1 MESTHRLVVIIIHVR
16 EKKGKLYLI
25 MDKNNKQYK
34 PTFKQEEKREFGGAI
49 LENLFLSNQQSKQF
63 PQSHHQ
69 PEWFCRLF
77 SQRLNNIFIREIIII
92 YLMITKEGVHKKQ
105 KIGRSPKIEKYSL
118 QAQARACKMNVKVGE
133 NLYIFAD
140 TLPPP

>member
-63 PQSHHQ
+63 PQYHHQ

-92 YLMITKEGVHKKQ
+92 YLMITKG
-105 KIGRSPKIEKYSL
+105 GCSPKNQRQGGNQKLKNFAIAIFFCFKKCYGKYTSWSGNSHYF
-118 QAQARACKMNVKVGE
+118 C
-133 NLYIFAD
+133 
-140 TLPPP
+140 